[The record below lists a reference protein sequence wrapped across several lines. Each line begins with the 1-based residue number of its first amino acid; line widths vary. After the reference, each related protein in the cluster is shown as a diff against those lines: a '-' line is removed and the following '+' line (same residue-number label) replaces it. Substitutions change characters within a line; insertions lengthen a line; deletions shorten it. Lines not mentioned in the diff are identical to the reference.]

1 LKQKIIFYSFRNF
14 IYIIHLFLCTIAVG
28 IIDNVSETSDAANS
42 VNDTDG
48 VYFVPAFS
56 GLQVY
61 MFYYNNKYN
70 IIINYIFQNI

>member
-1 LKQKIIFYSFRNF
+1 LKQKVIYFFRNF
-14 IYIIHLFLCTIAVG
+14 IYIIHWFLSTIVVG
-28 IIDNVSETSDAANS
+28 IIDNVSETSNAANS

-61 MFYYNNKYN
+61 TFYYNNKYN
-70 IIINYIFQNI
+70 IIINYIF